1 MHFIESPYTT
11 DIESHLNQELSS
23 ETSSFTVTGVTV
35 S

>member
-1 MHFIESPYTT
+1 MHFIESPNTT
-11 DIESHLNQELSS
+11 NIESQNQESS